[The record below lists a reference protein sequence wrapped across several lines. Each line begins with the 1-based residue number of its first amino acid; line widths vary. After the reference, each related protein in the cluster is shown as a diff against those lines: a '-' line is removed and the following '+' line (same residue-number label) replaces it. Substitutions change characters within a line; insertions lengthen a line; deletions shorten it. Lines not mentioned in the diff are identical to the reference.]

1 MTQLS
6 LLQVRAKMNVRFCIL
21 TRALKSLTFQ
31 LMYNIKTL
39 TQNCARKI
47 ASNVQRASST
57 CAYEYYVEFTYDPSE
72 CAYMSVCI
80 FSTLIASGSYVRHIE
95 KLLGAIVGHVP
106 RMRSIKIGFLSDD
119 QCWSNRSDS
128 MTHSGH

>member
-1 MTQLS
+1 
-6 LLQVRAKMNVRFCIL
+6 MNSIFNCIIYC
-21 TRALKSLTFQ
+21 TFK
-31 LMYNIKTL
+31 LHFPLN
-39 TQNCARKI
+39 
-47 ASNVQRASST
+47 
-57 CAYEYYVEFTYDPSE
+57 
-72 CAYMSVCI
+72 VCI